1 MAAVSKNVYFDALN
15 DILNDYNNAFHK
27 NITMKDINV
36 KSDSYAECNVDFKEK
51 DIQFFAKEYIPNCLE
66 EAFVI
71 SKIKNTVLRTYVIND
86 LKGEEIVGT
95 SYEKEF
101 VKD

>member
-15 DILNDYNNAFHK
+15 DIPNDYNNAFHK

-51 DIQFFAKEYIPNCLE
+51 DPKC
-66 EAFVI
+66 
-71 SKIKNTVLRTYVIND
+71 
-86 LKGEEIVGT
+86 
-95 SYEKEF
+95 
-101 VKD
+101 